1 MTCDVHFL
9 KIFEICASVFP
20 PPNIFFFLEV
30 ADSTLMDA
38 LQPKSFL
45 LSLAVI
51 IHLLDREVI
60 PRSSAVGSMK
70 PPFPWKE

>member
-1 MTCDVHFL
+1 MFIFWKYVKYVHQFFRL
-9 KIFEICASVFP
+9 QTF
-20 PPNIFFFLEV
+20 FFFLEV